1 MGCLVRAELQML
13 ILTENIDSG
22 PDVQPRIPRVN
33 VMPDMQIISAR
44 FDRVPLAFIGNSAVK
59 KRG

>member
-1 MGCLVRAELQML
+1 
-13 ILTENIDSG
+13 
-22 PDVQPRIPRVN
+22 
-33 VMPDMQIISAR
+33 MPDMQIISAR